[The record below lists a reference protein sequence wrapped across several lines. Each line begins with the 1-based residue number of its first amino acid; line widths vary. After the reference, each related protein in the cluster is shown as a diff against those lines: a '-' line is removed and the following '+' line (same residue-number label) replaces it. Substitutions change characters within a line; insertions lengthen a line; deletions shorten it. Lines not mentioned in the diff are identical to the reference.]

1 MAELIAI
8 ITTADVQATLSDQA
22 YRRLYAKSGGAT
34 VDAAFLAARVAE
46 ANSIARMILRA
57 AYPDGLYLD
66 TDTPD
71 PGVVGA
77 IVDICNGRAA
87 ARHPNAN
94 EMGGYF
100 VSEKLARE
108 LLKSMNRDADVRA
121 PGSSAGRPRPRATI
135 TNTVADDGSTPTN
148 PYVRAADQ
156 QGGSGF

>member
-22 YRRLYAKSGGAT
+22 YKRLYAKSGGAT
-34 VDAAFLAARVAE
+34 VDNAFLAARVAE

-108 LLKSMNRDADVRA
+108 LLKSMNRDSDARA
-121 PGSSAGRPRPRATI
+121 PGSSAGRPRPRSAI
-135 TNTVADDGSTPTN
+135 TGTTAADGTPTN